1 MRLMPVTDAMFL
13 VAETREMP
21 MHVGGVN
28 LYTLPDKVDETEWL
42 NEMLDLLRQQ
52 EGLRRPFSEVLKLTP
67 LGQYGPIRLVPDK
80 DIDMHYHVRAAAL
93 PKPGRYREMFE
104 LASRLHGT
112 LLDRTR
118 PMWEITL
125 ISGLPNR
132 QIATY
137 FKIHHA
143 FMDGASSM
151 HFTNAMLSSDKN
163 FKPTASPMSVE
174 VYEAY
179 KRQFPAPKKPPTPS
193 LTDLKAIGAFLKE
206 QWGNSVGVTKAL
218 NQYAAAMFGL
228 GGGDL
233 VTPWGGL
240 PRTSFNRNIT
250 GARRFVAQSWSLERV
265 RAMGKAY
272 DGTINDAV
280 LGMCSGAMRK
290 YLQSLN
296 ELPDKPLKA
305 MAPVSIRAKD
315 DVDSGNSVAAVT
327 ANLATH
333 IDDPAE
339 RMRVIQ
345 ASMNAAKDQLR
356 AMTAQ
361 QIQIYTAITQM
372 PQMLTALTR
381 TADRFP
387 AYSVTISNVPGPRE
401 QLYWNGARL
410 DGMYPASIPVDGMAM
425 NITQVSN
432 NKNIDFGITACRR
445 SVPHVQRLID
455 YLEDALVELEE
466 AAGIKAP
473 AVTP

>member
-1 MRLMPVTDAMFL
+1 MRLMPVSDAMFL
-13 VAETREMP
+13 MAETRETP
-21 MHVGGVN
+21 MHVGGIN

-42 NEMLDLLRQQ
+42 NEQLAILRQS
-52 EGLRRPFSEVLKLTP
+52 EGLRKPFSEVLKLTP
-67 LGQYGPIRLVPDK
+67 FGQYGPIRLQPDR

-118 PMWEITL
+118 PMWELTL
-125 ISGLPNR
+125 ISGLPDR

-143 FMDGASSM
+143 LMDGASSM
-151 HFTNAMLSSDKN
+151 HFTNSMLSAD
-163 FKPTASPMSVE
+163 PGERRGHSPMSVE
-174 VYEAY
+174 AFEAY
-179 KRQFPAPKKPPTPS
+179 KRQFPTPKRKSPLPS
-193 LTDLKAIGAFLKE
+193 LTDLGEIGAFLKE

-218 NQYAAAMFGL
+218 NQYAAALFGV
-228 GGGDL
+228 GGDGL
-233 VTPWGGL
+233 TTPWAGV

-250 GARRFVAQSWSLERV
+250 GARRFVAQSWSLDRV

-296 ELPDKPLKA
+296 ELPDRPLKA

-315 DVDSGNSVAAVT
+315 DVDSANSVAAVT

-339 RMRVIQ
+339 RMKAIQ
-345 ASMNAAKDQLR
+345 ESMNAAKAQLR
-356 AMTAQ
+356 SMTAQ

-381 TADRFP
+381 TADKFP

-445 SVPHVQRLID
+445 SVPHAQRMID
-455 YLEDALVELEE
+455 YLEEALVELEQ
-466 AAGIKAP
+466 AAGIGKGK
-473 AVTP
+473 

>member
-13 VAETREMP
+13 VAETRETP

-42 NEMLDLLRQQ
+42 NEVLALLRQQ
-52 EGLRRPFSEVLKLTP
+52 EGLRRPFSEILKLTP
-67 LGQYGPIRLVPDK
+67 FGQYGPIRLETDRE
-80 DIDMHYHVRAAAL
+80 IDMHYHVRSAAL

-104 LASRLHGT
+104 LVSRLHGT

-125 ISGLPNR
+125 ISGLPDR

-143 FMDGASSM
+143 LMDGASSM
-151 HFTNAMLSSDKN
+151 HFTNAMLSSDPKA
-163 FKPTASPMSVE
+163 KPAFSPMSVE
-174 VYEAY
+174 AHEAY
-179 KRQFPAPKKPPTPS
+179 KRRFPSQKKAPRPS
-193 LTDLKAIGAFLKE
+193 LKDIGAIGDFLKE
-206 QWGNSVGVTKAL
+206 QWGNSVGVSKAL

-228 GGGDL
+228 GGDGL
-233 VTPWGGL
+233 TTPWIGV

-280 LGMCSGAMRK
+280 LGMCSGAMRR

-305 MAPVSIRAKD
+305 MAPVSIRPKD
-315 DVDSGNSVAAVT
+315 DVDSANSVAAVT

-333 IDDPAE
+333 ISDPAE
-339 RMRVIQ
+339 RMAMIQ
-345 ASMNAAKDQLR
+345 ASMNAAKAQLR
-356 AMTAQ
+356 EMTAA

-381 TADRFP
+381 TADKFP

-432 NKNIDFGITACRR
+432 NENIDFGITACRR
-445 SVPHVQRLID
+445 SVPHAQRMID
-455 YLEDALVELEE
+455 YLEEALVELEE
-466 AAGIKAP
+466 AAGIRK
-473 AVTP
+473 

>member
-13 VAETREMP
+13 WGESREMP
-21 MHVGGVN
+21 MHIGGIN
-28 LYTLPDKVDETEWL
+28 LYTLPDDVDETEWL
-42 NEMLDLLRQQ
+42 NEQLALLRQPG
-52 EGLRRPFSEVLKLTP
+52 GLRRPFSEVLKLTP
-67 LGQYGPIRLVPDK
+67 LGQYGPIRLEPDR

-104 LASRLHGT
+104 LASRLHSG

-118 PMWEITL
+118 PLWEITL

-132 QIATY
+132 QIAT
-137 FKIHHA
+137 FKKIHHA
-143 FMDGASSM
+143 LMDGAASI
-151 HFTNAMLSSDKN
+151 HFYNSMLSTDPSERR
-163 FKPTASPMSVE
+163 ACSPLSVE
-174 VYEAY
+174 AYEAY
-179 KRQFPAPKKPPTPS
+179 KRRFPTPKPKPLLAN
-193 LTDLKAIGAFLKE
+193 LTDIKAIGDFLKE

-218 NQYAAAMFGL
+218 NQYAAALFGL
-228 GGGDL
+228 GGDGL
-233 VTPWGGL
+233 ATPFTSV

-265 RAMGKAY
+265 RAVGKAY

-280 LGMCSGAMRK
+280 LGMCAGAMRK

-305 MAPVSIRAKD
+305 MAPVSIRPKD
-315 DVDSGNSVAAVT
+315 DVDSGNSVASVT
-327 ANLATH
+327 ANLATN

-339 RMRVIQ
+339 RMAVIQ
-345 ASMNAAKDQLR
+345 ASMNAAKAQLR

-361 QIQIYTAITQM
+361 QIQIYTAITSV
-372 PQMLTALTR
+372 PQLLTALTR
-381 TADRFP
+381 TADKFP
-387 AYSVTISNVPGPRE
+387 AYSATISNVPGPRE
-401 QLYWNGARL
+401 QMYWNGARL

-445 SVPHVQRLID
+445 SVPHAQRMID
-455 YLEDALVELEE
+455 YLEDALVELES
-466 AAGIKAP
+466 AAGIKRAE
-473 AVTP
+473 

>member
-1 MRLMPVTDAMFL
+1 
-13 VAETREMP
+13 
-21 MHVGGVN
+21 
-28 LYTLPDKVDETEWL
+28 
-42 NEMLDLLRQQ
+42 
-52 EGLRRPFSEVLKLTP
+52 
-67 LGQYGPIRLVPDK
+67 
-80 DIDMHYHVRAAAL
+80 
-93 PKPGRYREMFE
+93 
-104 LASRLHGT
+104 
-112 LLDRTR
+112 
-118 PMWEITL
+118 
-125 ISGLPNR
+125 
-132 QIATY
+132 
-137 FKIHHA
+137 
-143 FMDGASSM
+143 
-151 HFTNAMLSSDKN
+151 
-163 FKPTASPMSVE
+163 
-174 VYEAY
+174 
-179 KRQFPAPKKPPTPS
+179 
-193 LTDLKAIGAFLKE
+193 
-206 QWGNSVGVTKAL
+206 
-218 NQYAAAMFGL
+218 MFGM

-233 VTPWGGL
+233 TTPWAGL

-280 LGMCSGAMRK
+280 LAMCSGAMRK

-315 DVDSGNSVAAVT
+315 DIDSGNSVAAVT

-339 RMRVIQ
+339 RMRTIQ
-345 ASMNAAKDQLR
+345 ASMNAAKAQLR
-356 AMTAQ
+356 EMTAQ

-381 TADRFP
+381 TADKFP

-466 AAGIKAP
+466 AAGIKGKA
-473 AVTP
+473 

>member
-1 MRLMPVTDAMFL
+1 MRLMPISDAMFL
-13 VAETREMP
+13 IGETRETP

-42 NEMLDLLRQQ
+42 NEQLAILRQP

-67 LGQYGPIRLVPDK
+67 LGQYGPIRLEPDR

-104 LASRLHGT
+104 LASRLHGA

-125 ISGLPNR
+125 ISGLPDR

-143 FMDGASSM
+143 LMDGASSM
-151 HFTNAMLSSDKN
+151 HFTNSMLSNDPKERR
-163 FKPTASPMSVE
+163 THSPMSVE
-174 VYEAY
+174 AYEAY
-179 KRQFPAPKKPPTPS
+179 KRKFPTPKRKSPLPS
-193 LTDLKAIGAFLKE
+193 LTDISAIGEFLKE

-218 NQYAAAMFGL
+218 NQYMAAMFGI
-228 GGGDL
+228 GGDGL
-233 VTPWGGL
+233 TTPWAGV

-250 GARRFVAQSWSLERV
+250 GARRFVAQSWSLDRV
-265 RAMGKAY
+265 RALGKAY

-290 YLQSLN
+290 YLQAQN
-296 ELPDKPLKA
+296 ELPDQPLKA

-315 DVDSGNSVAAVT
+315 DIDSANSVAAVT

-345 ASMNAAKDQLR
+345 ESMNAAKAQLR

-410 DGMYPASIPVDGMAM
+410 DGMYPASIPFDGMAM

-432 NKNIDFGITACRR
+432 NKNLDFGITACRR
-445 SVPHVQRLID
+445 SVPRAQRMID
-455 YLEDALVELEE
+455 YLEEALVELEE
-466 AAGIKAP
+466 AVGIKKGK
-473 AVTP
+473 

>member
-1 MRLMPVTDAMFL
+1 MRLMPISDAMFL
-13 VAETREMP
+13 IGETRETP

-42 NEMLDLLRQQ
+42 NEQLAILRQS

-67 LGQYGPIRLVPDK
+67 LGQYGPIRLEPDR

-104 LASRLHGT
+104 LASRLHGA

-118 PMWEITL
+118 PMWEMTL

-143 FMDGASSM
+143 LMDGASSM
-151 HFTNAMLSSDKN
+151 HFTNAMLSND
-163 FKPTASPMSVE
+163 PGERRTRSPMSVE
-174 VYEAY
+174 AHEAY
-179 KRQFPAPKKPPTPS
+179 KRKFPTRRKSALPS
-193 LTDLKAIGAFLKE
+193 LTDISAIGEFLKE
-206 QWGNSVGVTKAL
+206 QWGNSIGVTKAL
-218 NQYAAAMFGL
+218 NQYMAAMFGI
-228 GGGDL
+228 GGDGL
-233 VTPWGGL
+233 STPWAGV

-280 LGMCSGAMRK
+280 LAMCSGAMRK
-290 YLQSLN
+290 YLQAQN
-296 ELPDKPLKA
+296 ELPDQPLKA
-305 MAPVSIRAKD
+305 MAPVSLRAKD
-315 DVDSGNSVAAVT
+315 DVDSANSVAAVT

-339 RMRVIQ
+339 RMRIIQ
-345 ASMNAAKDQLR
+345 QSMNAAKAQLR

-381 TADRFP
+381 TADKFP

-445 SVPHVQRLID
+445 SVPRAQRMID
-455 YLEDALVELEE
+455 YLEEALVELEE
-466 AAGIKAP
+466 AAGIKGKK
-473 AVTP
+473 

>member
-1 MRLMPVTDAMFL
+1 MRLMPVSDAMFL
-13 VAETREMP
+13 VAETRETP
-21 MHVGGVN
+21 MHVGGLN
-28 LYTLPDKVDETEWL
+28 LYTLPDKVDETIWL
-42 NEMLDLLRQQ
+42 DEMLALLRQSA
-52 EGLRRPFSEVLKLTP
+52 GLRRPFSEILKLTP
-67 LGQYGPIRLVPDK
+67 LGQYGPIRLEGDR
-80 DIDMHYHVRAAAL
+80 DIDMHYHVRSSAL

-104 LASRLHGT
+104 LVSRLHGT

-143 FMDGASSM
+143 LMDGASSM
-151 HFTNAMLSSDKN
+151 HFTNAMLNKDKH
-163 FKPTASPMSVE
+163 FKPAASPLSVE
-174 VYEAY
+174 CFEAY
-179 KRQFPAPKKPPTPS
+179 KRQFPSPKKPPRPS
-193 LTDLKAIGAFLKE
+193 LTDIKAIGDFLKE
-206 QWGNSVGVTKAL
+206 QWGTSVGVTKAL
-218 NQYAAAMFGL
+218 NQYASAMVGL

-233 VTPWGGL
+233 HTPWSV

-250 GARRFVAQSWSLERV
+250 GARRFVAQSWPLERV

-272 DGTINDAV
+272 GGTINDAV
-280 LGMCSGAMRK
+280 LGMCSGAMRR

-305 MAPVSIRAKD
+305 MAPVSIRPKD
-315 DVDSGNSVAAVT
+315 DVDSANSVAAVT
-327 ANLATH
+327 ANLATD

-339 RMRVIQ
+339 RMAAIQ
-345 ASMNAAKDQLR
+345 RSMNAAKDQLR
-356 AMTAQ
+356 AMTAA
-361 QIQIYTAITQM
+361 QIQIYTAITQI
-372 PQMLTALTR
+372 PQILTGLTR

-410 DGMYPASIPVDGMAM
+410 DGMYPASIPIHGMAM

-432 NKNIDFGITACRR
+432 NRNIDFGITACRR

-455 YLEDALVELEE
+455 YLEDALVELEQ
-466 AAGIKAP
+466 AAGLKG
-473 AVTP
+473 

>member
-13 VAETREMP
+13 VAETRETP

-42 NEMLDLLRQQ
+42 NEMLALLRQQ

-151 HFTNAMLSSDKN
+151 HFTNAMLSNDKN
-163 FKPTASPMSVE
+163 YKPTASPMSVE

-179 KRQFPAPKKPPTPS
+179 KRKFPTARRAPTPS
-193 LTDLKAIGAFLKE
+193 ITDLKAIGAFLKE
-206 QWGNSVGVTKAL
+206 QWGNSIGVTKAL

-233 VTPWGGL
+233 TTPWAGL

-280 LGMCSGAMRK
+280 LAMCSGAMRK

-315 DVDSGNSVAAVT
+315 DIDSGNSVAAVT

-339 RMRVIQ
+339 RMRTIQ
-345 ASMNAAKDQLR
+345 ASMNAAKAQLR
-356 AMTAQ
+356 EMTAQ

-387 AYSVTISNVPGPRE
+387 AYSVTISNVPGPRD

-455 YLEDALVELEE
+455 YLEDALVELEA
-466 AAGIKAP
+466 AAGIKA
-473 AVTP
+473 AK

>member
-1 MRLMPVTDAMFL
+1 MRLMPMTDAMFL
-13 VAETREMP
+13 MGETRETP

-42 NEMLDLLRQQ
+42 NEMLALLRQQ
-52 EGLRRPFSEVLKLTP
+52 EGLRRPFSDVLKLTP
-67 LGQYGPIRLVPDK
+67 FGQYGPIRLETDR
-80 DIDMHYHVRAAAL
+80 DIDMHYHVRSAAL

-118 PMWEITL
+118 PMWELTL
-125 ISGLPNR
+125 ISGLPDR

-143 FMDGASSM
+143 LMDGASSM
-151 HFTNAMLSSDKN
+151 HFTNAMLSADKKA
-163 FKPTASPMSVE
+163 KPTCSPMSVE
-174 VYEAY
+174 AFEAY
-179 KRQFPAPKKPPTPS
+179 KKRFPTPKKAPRPN
-193 LTDLKAIGAFLKE
+193 LMDIKAIGDFLKE
-206 QWGNSVGVTKAL
+206 QWGNSVGVTKAM
-218 NQYAAAMFGL
+218 NQYLAAMFGL
-228 GGGDL
+228 GGEGL
-233 VTPWGGL
+233 STPWAGV

-280 LGMCSGAMRK
+280 LGMCSGAMRR
-290 YLQSLN
+290 YLQALN

-305 MAPVSIRAKD
+305 MAPVSIRPKD
-315 DVDSGNSVAAVT
+315 DVDSANSVAAVT
-327 ANLATH
+327 ANLATN

-339 RMRVIQ
+339 RMAAIQ
-345 ASMNAAKDQLR
+345 ESMNAAKAQLR
-356 AMTAQ
+356 AMTAA
-361 QIQIYTAITQM
+361 QIQIYTALTQF
-372 PQMLTALTR
+372 PAMLTALTR

-445 SVPHVQRLID
+445 SVPHAQRMID
-455 YLEDALVELEE
+455 YLEEALVELEQ
-466 AAGIKAP
+466 AAGIKG
-473 AVTP
+473 T

>member
-13 VAETREMP
+13 VAETRETP

-42 NEMLDLLRQQ
+42 NEMLALLRQQ

-151 HFTNAMLSSDKN
+151 HFTNAMLSNDKSY
-163 FKPTASPMSVE
+163 KPTASPMSVE

-179 KRQFPAPKKPPTPS
+179 KRQFPTAKKPPPPS
-193 LTDLKAIGAFLKE
+193 ITDLKAIGAFLKE
-206 QWGNSVGVTKAL
+206 QWGNSVGVSKAL

-233 VTPWGGL
+233 TTPWGGL

-280 LGMCSGAMRK
+280 LAMCSGAMRK

-315 DVDSGNSVAAVT
+315 DIDSGNSVTAVT

-339 RMRVIQ
+339 RMRTIQ
-345 ASMNAAKDQLR
+345 ASMNAAKAQLR
-356 AMTAQ
+356 EMTAQ

-381 TADRFP
+381 TADKFP

-466 AAGIKAP
+466 AAGIKGK
-473 AVTP
+473 

>member
-1 MRLMPVTDAMFL
+1 
-13 VAETREMP
+13 
-21 MHVGGVN
+21 
-28 LYTLPDKVDETEWL
+28 
-42 NEMLDLLRQQ
+42 
-52 EGLRRPFSEVLKLTP
+52 
-67 LGQYGPIRLVPDK
+67 
-80 DIDMHYHVRAAAL
+80 
-93 PKPGRYREMFE
+93 
-104 LASRLHGT
+104 
-112 LLDRTR
+112 
-118 PMWEITL
+118 
-125 ISGLPNR
+125 
-132 QIATY
+132 
-137 FKIHHA
+137 
-143 FMDGASSM
+143 
-151 HFTNAMLSSDKN
+151 
-163 FKPTASPMSVE
+163 MSVE

-179 KRQFPAPKKPPTPS
+179 KRKFPTAKKPPTPS
-193 LTDLKAIGAFLKE
+193 ITDLKAIGAFLKE

-233 VTPWGGL
+233 ATPWGGL

-280 LGMCSGAMRK
+280 LAMCSGAMRK

-315 DVDSGNSVAAVT
+315 DIDSGNSVAAVT

-333 IDDPAE
+333 IDDPAT
-339 RMRVIQ
+339 RMRTIQ
-345 ASMNAAKDQLR
+345 ASMNAAKAQLR
-356 AMTAQ
+356 EMTAQ

-381 TADRFP
+381 TADKFP

-466 AAGIKAP
+466 AAGIKGK
-473 AVTP
+473 